1 MNIAD
6 DSIFDVNKILKI
18 NIGNKTLKT
27 IVLAPSF
34 CSGVINPL
42 ILEIKPNKTINKT
55 GNNVDNAVINFSPL
69 TFTSLILFISIN
81 ISNTY
86 YS

>member
-34 CSGVINPL
+34 CSGVINPF
-42 ILEIKPNKTINKT
+42 IHEIKPNKTINKT
-55 GNNVDNAVINFSPL
+55 GNNVDNAVINFSSL

>member
-34 CSGVINPL
+34 CSGVINPF

-55 GNNVDNAVINFSPL
+55 GNNVDNAVINFSSL
-69 TFTSLILFISIN
+69 TFTSLI
-81 ISNTY
+81 
-86 YS
+86 YSFL